1 MYSKEGWG
9 CPPFLSYILDLFFF
23 RSQDCILPGICFDA
37 LCNEKWFWNTQHFWK
52 IVKSRKMQKHCKQKN
67 KKLETQN
74 TKRKTKNK
82 TRTPNTNHKI
92 NKTAQTPGFDWF
104 ILPFLCF
111 FLVNLHIECFLVIW
125 CVLIVLFFVFQ
136 FLLKSNFSVETDVIV
151 QGQMNGIVCVSS
163 QIQPYLIIFT
173 PDLIIFTPDMYSQD
187 GGACPPLLSYILTF
201 LFLLIGTI
209 LYIRRFCCSIVERD
223 IQKELNGLLCESN
236 QIQLFPSMPKV

>member
-111 FLVNLHIECFLVIW
+111 PGESSYRMFFGDMMCFD
-125 CVLIVLFFVFQ
+125 CVVFLFFSFCWSQ
-136 FLLKSNFSVETDVIV
+136 ISLLKPMS
-151 QGQMNGIVCVSS
+151 
-163 QIQPYLIIFT
+163 
-173 PDLIIFTPDMYSQD
+173 
-187 GGACPPLLSYILTF
+187 
-201 LFLLIGTI
+201 
-209 LYIRRFCCSIVERD
+209 
-223 IQKELNGLLCESN
+223 
-236 QIQLFPSMPKV
+236 